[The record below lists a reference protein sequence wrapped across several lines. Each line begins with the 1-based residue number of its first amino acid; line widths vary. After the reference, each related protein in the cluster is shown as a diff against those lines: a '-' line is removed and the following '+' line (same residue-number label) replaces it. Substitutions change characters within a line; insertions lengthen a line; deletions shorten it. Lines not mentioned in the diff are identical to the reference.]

1 MSDNTQQIEFWNG
14 AVGQRWVDYQDSMDR
29 NLASINDALM
39 KFAAAKSGD
48 RVLDIGCGCGTT
60 TMMLAD
66 AVGPSG
72 SVTGIDISK
81 PMLGLAK
88 SRTKASNVTY
98 IEADASTADLKSGF
112 TLAFSRFGVMFFADP
127 AAAFRN
133 IRESLDAGGRMAF
146 VCWRALQENA
156 WAAEPIAAA
165 RDLLPPQPPIDPH
178 APGPFA
184 FADTHR
190 LMGIL
195 MKAGFATFSGTKLDS
210 VMNMGPLEDALDVS
224 LRVGPLAAAL
234 REIKDDTLV
243 AKIRERV
250 RPVLQ
255 KYTTPEG
262 TKPPAACWLIEAK
275 M

>member
-1 MSDNTQQIEFWNG
+1 MSDNAQQIEFWNG

-29 NLASINDALM
+29 NLSSINDALM
-39 KFAAAKSGD
+39 KFAAAKPGD

-72 SVTGIDISK
+72 SVTGVDISK

-88 SRTKASNVTY
+88 SRTKAPNVTY
-98 IEADASTADLKSGF
+98 IEADASTADLKPGF

-127 AAAFRN
+127 AAAFKN
-133 IRESLDAGGRMAF
+133 IRESLDAGGRVAF
-146 VCWRALQENA
+146 VCWRTLQENA

-165 RDLLPPQPPIDPH
+165 RDLLPPQPPVDPH

-184 FADTHR
+184 FADGHR

-195 MKAGFATFSGTKLDS
+195 MKAGFATFNGTKLDS
-210 VMNMGPLEDALDVS
+210 AMNMGPLDEAVEVS
-224 LRVGPLAAAL
+224 MRVGPLAAAL
-234 REIKDDTLV
+234 RDVNDDAIKD
-243 AKIRERV
+243 KIRERLRTVLAKHATQDGV
-250 RPVLQ
+250 RP
-255 KYTTPEG
+255 G
-262 TKPPAACWLIEAK
+262 AACWLVEAK